1 MNLVLVVPWD
11 QQFGGVAAVVGHL
24 TRGLR
29 KSKDEVVFLYQ
40 GTQTRLRAT
49 LLRNSYTPGL
59 LWLLPI
65 KLVVSVHGADFFED
79 GERLRRYP
87 WPLRFLLFSSD
98 AVVAPS
104 QAFLK
109 DCLAA
114 LPRNCEQGS
123 VHPQRHRHR
132 RACPGSHAID
142 IVTGRRYV
150 LCIAAHNRKRRWTC
164 SSAPL
169 PASVKS
175 SETYSWCSSAIG
187 SCAGNTGTLP
197 ARSRCRTGHSRMA
210 RQARDFGLAS
220 RLRDHRTAVAL
231 GAVRPLGSRG
241 SGVSQAGR
249 GFGRWRHSRDRRR
262 WAERRPCPA

>member
-1 MNLVLVVPWD
+1 MNLVLVVPRD

-169 PASVKS
+169 PGSVKS
-175 SETYSWCSSAIG
+175 SETYSWCSSGDRQLRREHGELARWFSVQDRTFSDGAAG
-187 SCAGNTGTLP
+187 SRFRTCFAAARSSYCRG
-197 ARSRCRTGHSRMA
+197 ARSRS
-210 RQARDFGLAS
+210 AS
-220 RLRDHRTAVAL
+220 
-231 GAVRPLGSRG
+231 G
-241 SGVSQAGR
+241 
-249 GFGRWRHSRDRRR
+249 
-262 WAERRPCPA
+262 